1 MKQELCHFYENVK
14 QEKDKKGDLGLD
26 WVECPSM
33 TTTFTS
39 DNLRCAH
46 KTKIVAEKWE
56 GGKIAISIT
65 SSCKD
70 IQRYAKIMKEIHV
83 RDIAKRIQENP
94 IYVIA
99 SPVVG
104 PECAVP
110 CAVISAVW
118 TEAGL
123 VSKNLLKRFD
133 TITIKYVEEPS
144 GRQ

>member
-1 MKQELCHFYENVK
+1 
-14 QEKDKKGDLGLD
+14 
-26 WVECPSM
+26 M
-33 TTTFTS
+33 TTTFTA

-46 KTKIVAEKWE
+46 KTKIVAEKKE
-56 GGKIAISIT
+56 GGKISVSIT

-70 IQRYAKIMKEIHV
+70 IQLYSKAMKEIHV

-94 IYVIA
+94 VYMIA

-123 VSKNLLKRFD
+123 VSKNLLKKFD
-133 TITIKYVEEPS
+133 TITIKYVEEPPS
-144 GRQ
+144 RP